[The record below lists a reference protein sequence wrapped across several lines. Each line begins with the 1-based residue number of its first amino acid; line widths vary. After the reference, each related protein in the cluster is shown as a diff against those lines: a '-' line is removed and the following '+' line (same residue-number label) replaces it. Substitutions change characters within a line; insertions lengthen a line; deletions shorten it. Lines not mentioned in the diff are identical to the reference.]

1 MKNIESPT
9 RTILNPG
16 EYIVGYIE
24 NYPVIYVKDRD
35 ILFCKNTTVK
45 YPLIKQIFDSGED
58 KHRIEEKSLTIT
70 KEAHFVTLGCLVT
83 DKANCK
89 TILKN
94 TKKIKNE

>member
-1 MKNIESPT
+1 M
-9 RTILNPG
+9 
-16 EYIVGYIE
+16 
-24 NYPVIYVKDRD
+24 
-35 ILFCKNTTVK
+35 FCKNTTVK

-83 DKANCK
+83 DRANCK